1 MSVTAP
7 QGFSAAGVA
16 AGLKSSGDPD
26 VAVVLNHGP
35 DDAAAAVFTTN
46 RFPAAPVLWSR
57 QVLAGERA
65 RAVVLNSG
73 GANACTGPEGFQD
86 THATAEHAAA
96 ELGLGAID
104 VAVAST
110 GLIGVRLPMDKLTAG
125 VTAAVKALSEDGG
138 ADAARAIMTT
148 DSVPKTTVQQP
159 ATAGRIGGMAKGA
172 GMLAPS
178 LATMLV
184 VLTTDAVVA
193 AGAARTGAEDGHQR
207 ELRAGRLRRLPV
219 DQRHGARA
227 WPTAPAGSRRRAE
240 EFTEAL
246 TAAAT
251 DLAMQLLADA
261 EGSTKDIAITVR
273 NAASVEDA
281 LTAGRACARN
291 NLLKTALFGND
302 PNWGRVLAAIGTT
315 DAAFEADQVDVT
327 INGVTVCRGGAIGDP
342 REGVDLTG
350 RAITHRRRPEGRRRA
365 GDDLDQRPVH
375 RLRARELG
383 VLHMS
388 RTRTRHRPTSAST
401 SPPPS
406 GGCRRRSAPGG
417 SCAGTTRRATPAR
430 SPSSPARCRGS
441 RSSTATSW

>member
-1 MSVTAP
+1 MSTTAP
-7 QGFSAAGVA
+7 KGFSAAGVA

-35 DDAAAAVFTTN
+35 DDTAAAVFTTN
-46 RFPAAPVLWSR
+46 RFPAAPVQWSR

-86 THATAEHAAA
+86 THATAEHAAT

-125 VTAAVKALSEDGG
+125 VSAAVEALSEDGG
-138 ADAARAIMTT
+138 PDAARAIMTT
-148 DSVPKTTVQQP
+148 DSVPKTTVQSRDGW
-159 ATAGRIGGMAKGA
+159 TVGGMAKGA

-184 VLTTDAVVA
+184 VLTTDAVVPA
-193 AGAARTGAEDGHQR
+193 ETLQTALEHATSVSVERVDSDGCLSTNDTVVVLANGASGVT
-207 ELRAGRLRRLPV
+207 
-219 DQRHGARA
+219 
-227 WPTAPAGSRRRAE
+227 PTAQE
-240 EFTEAL
+240 LTEAL

-273 NAASVEDA
+273 NAGSVQDA

-315 DAAFEADQVDVT
+315 DAAFEADRVDVT
-327 INGVTVCRGGAIGDP
+327 INGVTVCRGGSIGDP

-350 RAITHRRRPEGRRRA
+350 REIII
-365 GDDLDQRPVH
+365 DVDLK
-375 RLRARELG
+375 
-383 VLHMS
+383 
-388 RTRTRHRPTSAST
+388 
-401 SPPPS
+401 
-406 GGCRRRSAPGG
+406 
-417 SCAGTTRRATPAR
+417 AGTEQATIWTNDLSIAYVHEN
-430 SPSSPARCRGS
+430 SAY
-441 RSSTATSW
+441 ST

>member
-7 QGFSAAGVA
+7 AGFRAAGVA

-26 VAVVLNHGP
+26 VALVVNDGP
-35 DDAAAAVFTTN
+35 DDVAAAVFTTN
-46 RFPAAPVLWSR
+46 RFPAAPVQWSR
-57 QVLAGERA
+57 QVLADGRL

-86 THATAEHAAA
+86 THATAELLAA

-125 VTAAVKALSEDGG
+125 VTAAVKELSDDGG
-138 ADAARAIMTT
+138 PQAARAIMTT
-148 DSVPKTTVQQP
+148 DTVPKTTVQSRDGW
-159 ATAGRIGGMAKGA
+159 TVGGMAKGA

-184 VLTTDAVVA
+184 VLTTDAVVPA
-193 AGAARTGAEDGHQR
+193 ETLQTALEHATSVSVERVDSDGCLSTNDTVVVLANGASGVT
-207 ELRAGRLRRLPV
+207 
-219 DQRHGARA
+219 
-227 WPTAPAGSRRRAE
+227 PTAQE
-240 EFTEAL
+240 LTEAL

-273 NAASVEDA
+273 NAATVQDA

-315 DAAFEADQVDVT
+315 DAAFTADQVDVT

-342 REGVDLTG
+342 REGVDLSG
-350 RAITHRRRPEGRRRA
+350 RAITIDVDLKA
-365 GDDLDQRPVH
+365 GADEATIWTNDLSIAYVH
-375 RLRARELG
+375 EN
-383 VLHMS
+383 
-388 RTRTRHRPTSAST
+388 SAYST
-401 SPPPS
+401 
-406 GGCRRRSAPGG
+406 
-417 SCAGTTRRATPAR
+417 
-430 SPSSPARCRGS
+430 
-441 RSSTATSW
+441 

>member
-1 MSVTAP
+1 VTVTAP
-7 QGFSAAGVA
+7 KGFSAAGVA

-26 VAVVLNHGP
+26 VALVLNTGP
-35 DDAAAAVFTTN
+35 DDVAAAVFTTN
-46 RFPAAPVLWSR
+46 RFPAAPVVWSR
-57 QVLAGERA
+57 QVLAGRRC

-73 GANACTGPEGFQD
+73 GANACTGPEGFGD
-86 THATAEHAAA
+86 THVTAEHVAE

-110 GLIGVRLPMDKLTAG
+110 GLIGMRLPMDKLTAG
-125 VTAAVKALSEDGG
+125 VTAAAQALSEDGG

-148 DSVPKTTVQQP
+148 DSVPKTTVQQRD
-159 ATAGRIGGMAKGA
+159 GWCIGGMAKGA

-184 VLTTDAVVA
+184 VLTTDAVVPA
-193 AGAARTGAEDGHQR
+193 EVLQPALETATGLSVERVDSDGCLSTNDTVIVLANGASGTT
-207 ELRAGRLRRLPV
+207 
-219 DQRHGARA
+219 
-227 WPTAPAGSRRRAE
+227 PTAE

-246 TAAAT
+246 LAAAT

-273 NAASVEDA
+273 NAATVEDA

-315 DAAFEADQVDVT
+315 DAAFEADQVDVS

-342 REGVDLTG
+342 REGVDLSG
-350 RAITHRRRPEGRRRA
+350 RAITIDVDLRA
-365 GDDLDQRPVH
+365 GAEQATIWTNDLSIAYVH
-375 RLRARELG
+375 EN
-383 VLHMS
+383 
-388 RTRTRHRPTSAST
+388 SAYST
-401 SPPPS
+401 
-406 GGCRRRSAPGG
+406 
-417 SCAGTTRRATPAR
+417 
-430 SPSSPARCRGS
+430 
-441 RSSTATSW
+441 

>member
-1 MSVTAP
+1 M
-7 QGFSAAGVA
+7 
-16 AGLKSSGDPD
+16 KSSGALD
-26 VAVVLNHGP
+26 VALVVNDGP

-57 QVLAGERA
+57 QVLADHRL

-73 GANACTGPEGFQD
+73 GANACTGPDGFGD
-86 THATAEHAAA
+86 THTTAERVAA
-96 ELGLGAID
+96 ELAIGAVD

-110 GLIGVRLPMDKLTAG
+110 GLIGVRLPMEGLLAG
-125 VTAAVKALSEDGG
+125 VGAAVAGLSTDGG

-148 DSVPKTTVQQP
+148 DSVPKTTVQ
-159 ATAGRIGGMAKGA
+159 TGDGWTIGGMAKGA

-184 VLTTDAVVA
+184 VLTTDAVVPAEVLQPALEA
-193 AGAARTGAEDGHQR
+193 ATSVSVERVDSDGCLSTNDTVIVLANGASGVTPSAQ
-207 ELRAGRLRRLPV
+207 
-219 DQRHGARA
+219 
-227 WPTAPAGSRRRAE
+227 
-240 EFTEAL
+240 EFTAAL

-273 NAASVEDA
+273 NAASVADA

-315 DAAFEADQVDVT
+315 DAAFEPDQVDVT

-342 REGVDLTG
+342 REGVDLSG
-350 RAITHRRRPEGRRRA
+350 RAITIDVDLRA
-365 GDDLDQRPVH
+365 GSEQATIWTNDLSLAYVH
-375 RLRARELG
+375 EN
-383 VLHMS
+383 
-388 RTRTRHRPTSAST
+388 SAYST
-401 SPPPS
+401 
-406 GGCRRRSAPGG
+406 
-417 SCAGTTRRATPAR
+417 
-430 SPSSPARCRGS
+430 
-441 RSSTATSW
+441 

>member
-7 QGFSAAGVA
+7 AGFRAAGVA
-16 AGLKSSGDPD
+16 AGLKSGGDPD
-26 VAVVLNHGP
+26 VAVVVNDGP

-46 RFPAAPVLWSR
+46 RFPAAPVQWSR
-57 QVLAGERA
+57 QVLADGRL

-86 THATAEHAAA
+86 THATAELLAA

-125 VTAAVKALSEDGG
+125 VTAAVKELSDDGG
-138 ADAARAIMTT
+138 PQAARAIMTT
-148 DSVPKTTVQQP
+148 DTVPKTTVQQRGGW
-159 ATAGRIGGMAKGA
+159 TVGGMAKGA

-184 VLTTDAVVA
+184 VLTTDAVA
-193 AGAARTGAEDGHQR
+193 DAGTLQKALKQATSVSFERVDSDGCLSTNDTVLVLANGASGVTPTES
-207 ELRAGRLRRLPV
+207 EL
-219 DQRHGARA
+219 
-227 WPTAPAGSRRRAE
+227 
-240 EFTEAL
+240 TEAL

-273 NAASVEDA
+273 GAASVGDA

-350 RAITHRRRPEGRRRA
+350 REITI
-365 GDDLDQRPVH
+365 DVDLK
-375 RLRARELG
+375 
-383 VLHMS
+383 
-388 RTRTRHRPTSAST
+388 
-401 SPPPS
+401 
-406 GGCRRRSAPGG
+406 
-417 SCAGTTRRATPAR
+417 AGTEQATIWTNDLSIAYVHEN
-430 SPSSPARCRGS
+430 SAY
-441 RSSTATSW
+441 ST

>member
-1 MSVTAP
+1 VTTTAP
-7 QGFSAAGVA
+7 KGFSAAGVA
-16 AGLKSSGDPD
+16 AGLKSSGDLD
-26 VAVVLNHGP
+26 VAVVLNTGP

-57 QVLAGERA
+57 QVIAGQRA

-96 ELGLGAID
+96 ELEIGAID

-125 VTAAVKALSEDGG
+125 VTAAAGRLSEDGG
-138 ADAARAIMTT
+138 PDAARAIMTT
-148 DSVPKTTVQQP
+148 DSVPKTTAQQQEGW
-159 ATAGRIGGMAKGA
+159 TVGGMAKGA

-184 VLTTDAVVA
+184 VLTTDAVADPDVLQRA
-193 AGAARTGAEDGHQR
+193 LKTATAVSFERVDSDGCLSTNDTVLVMANGASGVTPSEAE
-207 ELRAGRLRRLPV
+207 L
-219 DQRHGARA
+219 
-227 WPTAPAGSRRRAE
+227 TA
-240 EFTEAL
+240 AL
-246 TAAAT
+246 TAAST

-273 NAASVEDA
+273 NAATVEDA

-315 DAAFEADQVDVT
+315 DAAFEPEEVDVT

-350 RAITHRRRPEGRRRA
+350 REITI
-365 GDDLDQRPVH
+365 DVDL
-375 RLRARELG
+375 G
-383 VLHMS
+383 
-388 RTRTRHRPTSAST
+388 
-401 SPPPS
+401 
-406 GGCRRRSAPGG
+406 
-417 SCAGTTRRATPAR
+417 AGTEQATIWTNDLSIAYVHEN
-430 SPSSPARCRGS
+430 SAY
-441 RSSTATSW
+441 ST

>member
-7 QGFSAAGVA
+7 AGFRASGVV
-16 AGLKSSGDPD
+16 AGLKSSGAPD
-26 VAVVLNHGP
+26 VALVVNDGP
-35 DDAAAAVFTTN
+35 QDAAAAVFTTN

-57 QVLAGERA
+57 QVLLDGRL

-73 GANACTGPEGFQD
+73 GANACTGPEGFAD
-86 THATAEHAAA
+86 THATAEHTAA

-110 GLIGVRLPMDKLTAG
+110 GLIGVRLPMDRLLPG
-125 VTAAVKALSEDGG
+125 VTDAAKALAANGG
-138 ADAARAIMTT
+138 PDAARAIMTT
-148 DSVPKTTVQQP
+148 DSVPKTTVQQRD
-159 ATAGRIGGMAKGA
+159 GWSVGGMAKGA

-184 VLTTDAVVA
+184 VLTTDAAVEPALLQDALRSATGVSLERVDSDGCLSTNDTVIVMA
-193 AGAARTGAEDGHQR
+193 NGASGVT
-207 ELRAGRLRRLPV
+207 P
-219 DQRHGARA
+219 
-227 WPTAPAGSRRRAE
+227 SAE
-240 EFTEAL
+240 EVTEAL

-281 LTAGRACARN
+281 LTAARACARN

-315 DAAFEADQVDVT
+315 DAAFEADRVDVA

-350 RAITHRRRPEGRRRA
+350 RAVAIDVDLRA
-365 GDDLDQRPVH
+365 GTEQATIWTNDLSIAYVH
-375 RLRARELG
+375 EN
-383 VLHMS
+383 
-388 RTRTRHRPTSAST
+388 SAYST
-401 SPPPS
+401 
-406 GGCRRRSAPGG
+406 
-417 SCAGTTRRATPAR
+417 
-430 SPSSPARCRGS
+430 
-441 RSSTATSW
+441 